1 MTENGIAAIIV
12 DSALAVHRE
21 LGPGLFESTYEVCL
35 VYELESRGLE
45 VEVQKSLPVV
55 YKNVLLVDAAY
66 RIDLLVNGKVI
77 VELKAVQEITDLHKT
92 QLLSYIRL
100 SKIKLGILINFNVKL
115 IKDGIKRIVNG
126 M

>member
-1 MTENGIAAIIV
+1 MTENEIAAIVV

-45 VEVQKSLPVV
+45 VEVQKSLPVI

-92 QLLSYIRL
+92 QLLSYIKL
-100 SKIKLGILINFNVKL
+100 SKIKLGILVNFNVKL
-115 IKDGIKRIVNG
+115 IKDGIKRIANG
-126 M
+126 V

>member
-1 MTENGIAAIIV
+1 MTENEIAAIIV

-35 VYELESRGLE
+35 VYELKSRGLD
-45 VEVQKSLPVV
+45 VEVQKSLPVT
-55 YKNVLLVDAAY
+55 YKNILLVDAAY

-77 VELKAVQEITDLHKT
+77 AELKAVQELTDLHKA
-92 QLLSYIRL
+92 QLFTYIKL

-115 IKDGIKRIVNG
+115 IKDGIKRVANG
-126 M
+126 L